1 MNNIVY
7 SKSYK
12 QKKLLE
18 IVQRREMKENTF
30 YKVTNKDI
38 YVEIRNMRQELQSI
52 ITEQERIK
60 QRLENQERFGTASI
74 ITLLVVVAAEILRWV
89 IK

>member
-1 MNNIVY
+1 MNSIAY

-18 IVQRREMKENTF
+18 IVQRREMKDNTF

-38 YVEIRNMRQELQSI
+38 YVEIRNMRQELQYI

-74 ITLLVVVAAEILRWV
+74 ITLLVVVAAEILRCV

>member
-18 IVQRREMKENTF
+18 IVQRREMKDNTF